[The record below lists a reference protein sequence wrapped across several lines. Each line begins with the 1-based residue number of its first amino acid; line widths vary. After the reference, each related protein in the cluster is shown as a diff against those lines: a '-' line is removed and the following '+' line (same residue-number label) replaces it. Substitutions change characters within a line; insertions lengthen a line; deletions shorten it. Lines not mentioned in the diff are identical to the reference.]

1 MQLICFQKELA
12 KALQI
17 VGRAIPTRST
27 LPIIKNILL
36 QATSGELRLTA
47 TNLDFSISC
56 RISASV
62 TDEGSVSVPGRAL
75 IDFVNSLPASK
86 VEMVLSVRS
95 QSLQV
100 KCDEIYAQMN
110 GIDAHEFPIVMSA
123 SEIEASTELQ
133 GETTSLYFAADGLA
147 KRLDRVTFAASMNTA
162 QSVLSGVHLSQ
173 QDGHWLLAATDGH
186 RLSIVDPMVSLRD
199 DVAAN
204 FPGLTIPA
212 KSLNEIIR
220 IGTDI
225 DVNTAVKALI
235 LPSRNQLLFQ
245 LGVRFESGYRHLFG
259 VEITAQLMESKFPD
273 VHRAIPHEFG
283 TVVQIN
289 TPLLLAAVRRTLI
302 FNAGSVAVVEFEI
315 GIDNSSNMGTVRI
328 VSENTALGSNYE
340 FIDAQV
346 RGAPLAVRMNA
357 KYLIDLLSRLP
368 KEGETTMSLVA
379 ADQPVV
385 FTWEGEQTAS
395 FMHLILPVVR

>member
-17 VGRAIPTRST
+17 VGRAIPTRAT
-27 LPIIKNILL
+27 LPVIKNILL
-36 QATSGELRLTA
+36 QATPGELRLTA

-62 TDEGSVSVPGRAL
+62 ADEGSISVPGRAL
-75 IDFVNSLPASK
+75 IDFVNSLPPTK
-86 VEMVLSVRS
+86 VEMALSVRS

-100 KCDEIYAQMN
+100 KCNDIYAQMN

-123 SEIEASTELQ
+123 AEIEASTEGQ
-133 GETTSLYFAADGLA
+133 GEAISLLFAADGLA
-147 KRLDRVTFAASMNTA
+147 KRLDSVTFAASMNAA
-162 QSVLSGVHLSQ
+162 QSVLSGVHLSH
-173 QDGHWLLAATDGH
+173 QDGRWLMAATDGH
-186 RLSIVDPMVSLRD
+186 RLSLVDPLVSLGD
-199 DVAAN
+199 DMGTD

-220 IGTDI
+220 IGADI
-225 DVNTAVKALI
+225 DANTVVKALV
-235 LPSRNQLLFQ
+235 LPSRNQLLVQ
-245 LGVRFESGYRHLFG
+245 MGVRFESGYDRVFG

-273 VHRAIPHEFG
+273 VHRAIPSGFG
-283 TVVQIN
+283 TVVRID
-289 TPLLLAAVRRTLI
+289 TSSLLAAVRRTLI
-302 FNAGSVAVVEFEI
+302 FNADSVAVVEFEI
-315 GIDNSSNMGTVRI
+315 DGEDSSTPGTVRI
-328 VSENTALGSNYE
+328 VSENTELGNNHE

-346 RGAPLAVRMNA
+346 VGIPLTLRMNA

-385 FTWEGEQTAS
+385 FTWEGEQSAS
-395 FMHLILPVVR
+395 FMHLILPIVR